1 MTAGGLSQRVASVS
15 SPTEERNPSTLDID
29 MLPTLEV
36 LRLINAED
44 ERVPAAVA
52 AVLPQLALVVDRA
65 VDAMRDGLRIHYFG
79 AGTSGRVGVQDAAEL
94 MPTFALEPGRVVA
107 HHAGGTE
114 ALVAALE
121 DVEDDEAAG
130 WRDAVDVEA
139 GDVVV
144 GLAASGRTP
153 YVLGALARARTAG
166 AFTVLVSA
174 NPGAAAGAEGGDVHL
189 ALDTGPEVI
198 AGSTRMKAA
207 TAQKIVLHSLST
219 AVMVRLGRTYS
230 NLMVGMVATN
240 AKLRGRMVAI
250 LVEASGQDVDHC
262 AAVLAEAEGDVKV
275 ALVALLSDVPIL
287 SARAALE
294 QADGVVRAALTRD
307 PN

>member
-1 MTAGGLSQRVASVS
+1 VTAGGLSQRVASVS

-65 VDAMRDGLRIHYFG
+65 VDALRDGLRIHYFG

-174 NPGAAAGAEGGDVHL
+174 NPGAAAGAEGSDVHL

-275 ALVALLSDVPIL
+275 ALVALLSDVPIE